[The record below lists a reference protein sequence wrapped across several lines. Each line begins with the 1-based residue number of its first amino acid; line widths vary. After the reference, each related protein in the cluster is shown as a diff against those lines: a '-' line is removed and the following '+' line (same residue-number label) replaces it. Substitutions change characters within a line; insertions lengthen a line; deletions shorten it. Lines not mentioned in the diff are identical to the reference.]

1 MRVAIVGAGSIGS
14 IVGAFI
20 NKAGIQAD
28 LIDVY
33 QDNIDALNE
42 NGVTITG
49 TYDMNVPVKAY
60 HIGSYNN
67 CT

>member
-42 NGVTITG
+42 NVVTITG